1 MRILLSFCL
10 LASLSFADRSSKVSA
25 AQPAQAKKPAVANAA
40 GGQSIDALRR
50 EAAAAEAQ
58 RKEAEKSLDGLRTQ
72 LKALVEQL
80 NKLKT
85 KQTAAQ
91 RTVTGS
97 AATLKKQQAAAAFAN
112 TANAKVAAALTAAEK
127 ALAAAQKAAA
137 DAKAKA
143 TAAANAL
150 AATQAAVKKTQTEV
164 AAANATLK
172 SSAAELKKTEA
183 EITTFQPKVM
193 ASRQAV
199 ARLAAEALNKQK
211 AIEAILIRDGKL
223 VSFSEKIAP
232 IFARRCLA
240 CHNARTA
247 KGRLNLESYASLLK
261 GGESGLSVAKGKA
274 NDSTLFVMVEDGSMP
289 KDADPLTKDEIALI
303 KKWIETGAPLNA
315 GISPGDQLTSII
327 PKLPQP
333 APPKSYR
340 VPIPVTAVAFSPDGK
355 ILASSGYHEVILWDP
370 AAGSIIRRISNV
382 AERVYDLD
390 FSPDGKTLA
399 VAAGTP
405 GQMGEAKLFNVADGS
420 LLADYFTTND
430 SVFAVAFSPDGK
442 RLAAAGAD
450 RGIRVFD
457 VATKKQLVLIEDHAD
472 WVMGIAWSPDGK
484 KLASASRDKTSK
496 VFDVTERPFDPTA
509 VALGTGSSN
518 VLKGESL
525 ATFNSHGQPVF
536 DVAFSPDGKSV
547 ITSGADKQVRIWNPA
562 NAKQVRAIG
571 GFGDQVFRIEVTKD
585 GEIASSSADKTARLH
600 KVADGK
606 AVRTFGGH
614 GDWVYSVAIH
624 PASKRLATG
633 SYNGDVRVFNTADG
647 KLVKQFLAAPGHKGA
662 VASAKK

>member
-355 ILASSGYHEVILWDP
+355 
-370 AAGSIIRRISNV
+370 
-382 AERVYDLD
+382 
-390 FSPDGKTLA
+390 TLA

-496 VFDVTERPFDPTA
+496 VFDVTERPFDATA
-509 VALGTGSSN
+509 VALGTRSAN

-562 NAKQVRAIG
+562 NSKQVRAIG

-600 KVADGK
+600 KVANGQ
-606 AVRTFGGH
+606 AVRTFAGH

-624 PASKRLATG
+624 PATKRLATG
-633 SYNGDVRVFNTADG
+633 SYNGEIRVFNSADG